1 MRYAKNAIRNRTGL
15 RVANARRKGQGSS
28 EELGAGVYFGVHS
41 PVTLSG
47 PANRPGTRK
56 PVSQRMQAPLF
67 CCFTRSFHASAGR
80 FRAKGH
86 RGSDGLNISLRMAAV
101 EIGHSWLFL
110 QCAGGV

>member
-47 PANRPGTRK
+47 PANRTWHTQASITTNAGTTILLLHPEFPRK
-56 PVSQRMQAPLF
+56 RWQVQGQGPSR
-67 CCFTRSFHASAGR
+67 
-80 FRAKGH
+80 
-86 RGSDGLNISLRMAAV
+86 
-101 EIGHSWLFL
+101 
-110 QCAGGV
+110 